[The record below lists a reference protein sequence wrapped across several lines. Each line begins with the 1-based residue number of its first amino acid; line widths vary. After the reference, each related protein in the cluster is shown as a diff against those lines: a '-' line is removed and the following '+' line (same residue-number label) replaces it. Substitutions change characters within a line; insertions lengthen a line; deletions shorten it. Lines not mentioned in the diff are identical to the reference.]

1 MVAPTERV
9 EDDPGDEATE
19 VVRMCTILRN
29 LVMKRRGEREKN
41 IGKGGLQTWLIC
53 LLVFNERRQNGQA
66 EVEDTGRRRD
76 GTLAC

>member
-1 MVAPTERV
+1 MSFWRNGGVVAPTERV

-41 IGKGGLQTWLIC
+41 IDKGGC
-53 LLVFNERRQNGQA
+53 RPG
-66 EVEDTGRRRD
+66 
-76 GTLAC
+76 